1 MKKIIIITLTLLT
14 GSFSL
19 KAQLVQSA
27 PGGNLVWITP
37 ESSKIG
43 PAVVYRK
50 DPGDRDYKRIG
61 ETSLPASRDDMEKRI
76 VSAKNDFTH
85 LSTLSGA
92 EKDTLMRLISSSS
105 IPKGQRLKYHP
116 VAMLAAGQAFY
127 DKSIPKGVKVSYKI
141 TISGA
146 DRIVEAPIWPTI
158 PKLPEPVFHEAKEFP
173 DKITLRWKMRGNP
186 NAEGFVVYRRIA
198 LKDEYR
204 KINTDGGFVNIN
216 KEWMLIVTDTS
227 TTPLSM
233 YEYKVAAIDKAGN
246 EGPMSVAVKA
256 RTRGE
261 EVLPYFVYFNGKSNN
276 DGAVSLQ
283 WKLLLPQLARS
294 INIYRSKSFD
304 KDFALIGRAAVNDTV
319 YTDQTIEPNENQ
331 YYRLEVLMDEG
342 SRTSSVVSV
351 LGKSSGKIP
360 VPQITEAYYK
370 DGKVVLKWIPLA
382 GMVYGYYI
390 YQQMAIGSESLQI
403 SHLISPDSN
412 LFMYQPLITGDRY
425 THYYSV
431 RAVAKDYSLS
441 DPSMPMEV
449 MIRGASKVA
458 VPTGLQS
465 RISEGK
471 ALITWDDLFSAND
484 NIAGFTLLRKAEGE
498 KNFVKTAMDTLDP
511 RRTIYEDSNI
521 KPGNQYTYRLE
532 VRDYYGASA
541 FAETNLDYPEITI
554 APPQQ
559 LILSISPGGVHLSW
573 GSTFQEI
580 SAVKV
585 YGYTTG
591 TKPAMLATLKKDVT
605 SWLHANPA
613 KGKTWN
619 YYITYVDG
627 NGKESVTG
635 TVRSVRVK

>member
-27 PGGNLVWITP
+27 PGGNLIWITP
-37 ESSKIG
+37 ESPKIG

-50 DPGDRDYKRIG
+50 DPGDRDYKKIG
-61 ETSLPASRDDMEKRI
+61 ETTLPASSGDMGKRLD
-76 VSAKNDFTH
+76 VAQKDFPH
-85 LSTLSGA
+85 LSPLTA
-92 EKDTLMRLISSSS
+92 AQKDTLMRLISASS

-127 DKSIPKGVKVSYKI
+127 DKTMPKGVKVSYKI
-141 TISGA
+141 TVGGA
-146 DRIVEAPIWPTI
+146 DRIVEAPLWPTI
-158 PKLPEPVFHEAKEFP
+158 PKLPEPVFHEAKESP
-173 DKITLRWKMRGNP
+173 DRITLQWKMRGNP
-186 NAEGFVVYRRIA
+186 TAEGFVVYRRIA
-198 LKDEYR
+198 LKDEFR
-204 KINTDGGFVNIN
+204 KISANGGFVNIN
-216 KEWMLIVTDTS
+216 KEWMLVVTDTS
-227 TTPLSM
+227 TSSLSM
-233 YEYKVAAIDKAGN
+233 YEYKVAAIDKLGN
-246 EGPMSVAVKA
+246 EGPVSLPVKA
-256 RTRGE
+256 RTRGVE
-261 EVLPYFVYFNGKSNN
+261 LLPYFVYFTGNSKA
-276 DGAVSLQ
+276 DGSVTIQ

-294 INIYRSKSFD
+294 INIYRSKTFD
-304 KDFALIGRAAVNDTV
+304 KDFVLIGRASVSDTA

-360 VPQITEAYYK
+360 VPQMTEASYK
-370 DGKVVLKWIPLA
+370 DGKVVLKWVPLA
-382 GMVYGYYI
+382 GMVYGYYV
-390 YQQMAIGSESLQI
+390 YQQTAIGSDALQV

-412 LFMYQPLITGDRY
+412 YFMYRPVITGDQY
-425 THYYSV
+425 TYYYSV

-441 DPSMPMEV
+441 DQSMPMEV

-458 VPTGLQS
+458 IPTGLQS
-465 RISEGK
+465 RIAEGK

-484 NIAGFTLLRKAEGE
+484 NIAGFTLYRKAKGE

-511 RRTIYEDSNI
+511 RRTIYEDGNI

-541 FAETNLDYPEITI
+541 SAETNFDYPEITI

-559 LILSISPGGVHLSW
+559 LILSVAPGGVHLSW
-573 GSTFQEI
+573 GNTFQEI

-585 YGYTTG
+585 YGYATG
-591 TKPAMLATLKKDVT
+591 VKPAMLATLKKDVT

-627 NGKESVTG
+627 NGKESVAG
-635 TVRSVRVK
+635 TARSVRVK